1 LNAKPIKRS
10 LSRSIPAPAEE
21 VFDHWLIPTF
31 VGKWMFNPETQ
42 KESIV
47 ELKNEVRP
55 RGKFNYTTMRLS
67 EQIDYK
73 GEFKIIDRPR
83 ILEFTWNEGRA
94 GAALNTVRVL
104 FEDVAQ
110 NTNLRISLVLDH
122 TEVINADNIKSLWS
136 QRIKAL
142 SALLSK

>member
-1 LNAKPIKRS
+1 
-10 LSRSIPAPAEE
+10 
-21 VFDHWLIPTF
+21 
-31 VGKWMFNPETQ
+31 MFNPETQ